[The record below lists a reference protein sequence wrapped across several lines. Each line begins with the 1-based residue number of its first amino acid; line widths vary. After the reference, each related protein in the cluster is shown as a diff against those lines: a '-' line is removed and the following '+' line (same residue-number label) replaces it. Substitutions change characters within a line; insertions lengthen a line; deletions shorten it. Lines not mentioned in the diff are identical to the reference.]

1 MFAKRLLAAVLC
13 VGQVFL
19 AQAALSAS
27 LKHNDLHCPEGFE
40 SSFVHNSYTY
50 NGPFHTFTN
59 LTSSFFDIVWTG
71 GVPAN
76 STTGVDN
83 VPGAT
88 RSAAWFGGT
97 FNETLTMYHL
107 DEELYIWTYH
117 GAAFT
122 YAPGGRAPI
131 HLSAYAETTRFESI
145 CSGKATYI
153 DIITYLC
160 SDDPVGAYSLLY
172 TLHMVTFQDLAQSAN
187 ASVLAGD
194 CQRQQQ
200 K

>member
-13 VGQVFL
+13 LGHIFQ
-19 AQAALSAS
+19 AQAADLSPS
-27 LKHNDLHCPEGFE
+27 LKQNDLHCPKGYEI
-40 SSFVHNSYTY
+40 SFVHNSYTY
-50 NGPFHTFTN
+50 NAPFHTFTN
-59 LTSSFFDIVWTG
+59 LTSSFFNIVWTG
-71 GVPAN
+71 GVPAT

-88 RSAAWFGGT
+88 RSGPWFGGV

-107 DEELYIWTYH
+107 DDELYIWTYH
-117 GAAFT
+117 GAAYT
-122 YAPGGRAPI
+122 YAPGGGVPPT

-145 CSGKATYI
+145 CSGTATYI

-160 SDDPVGAYSLLY
+160 SDNPKVVYSLLY

-187 ASVLAGD
+187 ATVLGGD
-194 CQRQQQ
+194 CPSA
-200 K
+200 